1 MVLEGTSRLLPN
13 TSGNMA
19 RNPNHCTA
27 CGVFTSRPMS
37 AENQHMASAN
47 TRSSRQA
54 ATAARGEVVMRNP
67 RIMPKPSVTATEML

>member
-1 MVLEGTSRLLPN
+1 
-13 TSGNMA
+13 
-19 RNPNHCTA
+19 
-27 CGVFTSRPMS
+27 MS

-54 ATAARGEVVMRNP
+54 ATAARAEVVMRNP